1 MLALVVLTFIAVDV
15 VILLVYGIY
24 SGTQGTLEAVRMS
37 NREKMREEIGVR
49 DVITNLK
56 MFKFVVFYCNRCRG

>member
-37 NREKMREEIGVR
+37 NRERMREEMGVR